1 MRYVF
6 WLLLLLPTLVWA
18 DSRPPVDR
26 SEVLRLGDTV
36 QRLGDGIRAGETE
49 LFAAAMAP
57 PASDADKWFISF
69 ITTKGCVP
77 CEKLKQEWTTNP
89 WLLALAN
96 PADPKQSW
104 AHFTV
109 YDKDDRSQSFRFEN
123 IKRNSFPTII
133 VQPPRSRRY
142 GEPST
147 VVYQGTYQGDPERL
161 AREIITAMRQYLD
174 KLQLRGGPADP
185 PWQPLPK
192 VQPTPQFPTFD
203 PTIPPAPP
211 TPPTPTA
218 TFPWTA
224 IITILTAGFTLPAGA
239 GVTYWLITLLRS
251 YRQASGKPPLVDQP
265 TLDAILE
272 QLKKVAEIKAS
283 TSGQ

>member
-1 MRYVF
+1 
-6 WLLLLLPTLVWA
+6 LLGA
-18 DSRPPVDR
+18 DPRPPVDR

-69 ITTKGCVP
+69 VTTKGCVP
-77 CEKLKQEWTTNP
+77 CDQLKQEWTTNP

-109 YDKDDRSQSFRFEN
+109 YDKDDRSQTFRFEN
-123 IKRNSFPTII
+123 IKINAYPTIL

-161 AREIITAMRQYLD
+161 AREITTAIRQYLD
-174 KLQLRGGPADP
+174 KLQLRGGPVDP
-185 PWQPLPK
+185 PWPPAPK
-192 VQPTPQFPTFD
+192 VQPTPAPQFPTFD
-203 PTIPPAPP
+203 PTIPPPPP
-211 TPPTPTA
+211 TPVAPTT
-218 TFPWTA
+218 TLPWSA
-224 IITILTAGFTLPAGA
+224 ILTIVTAGFTLPAGA
-239 GVTYWLITLLRS
+239 AVTYWLITLVRS
-251 YRQASGKPPLVDQP
+251 YRQASGKPPLVDQAV
-265 TLDAILE
+265 LAAILE
-272 QLKKVAEIKAS
+272 ELKKVAEIKAS
-283 TSGQ
+283 TSGR